1 MTAIAYNVKKP
12 PLESMSWSF
21 VNTKPGI
28 IKYDVKHTHV
38 VTIGNIST
46 KMEEEFGTLLESE
59 VFCVKIG
66 DKIINWR
73 VWIFPNGHLKY
84 KAPVSNGHIQEAYN
98 IGHIGV
104 FLSKGTDT
112 EFPLDANMIFSLVDK
127 NGSKVKSRS
136 IDKSFAIS
144 DTTGKGVGKFISHSE
159 LRENQDLIPDD
170 TLTIMCELTIKGGG
184 VSLVGGE
191 SRSSI
196 LVPVGNEELSIC
208 NFVWNMQKVFDAGQ
222 FTDVTI
228 DCQGKM
234 FHCHKA
240 ILAGRSPVLEAMFSS
255 NFKEGMG
262 EKVEVVDVT
271 PDIFEELLHFIYS
284 GEVQYLN
291 MNKRERAAKL
301 LVAAE
306 KYYVPDLKHFCEE
319 NLCVNL
325 TVDNVLDTLELADLH
340 NAANL
345 RAMALKFIG
354 ENAKEVA
361 SQKEW
366 RERIPDMMA
375 DIIDAIIQK

>member
-1 MTAIAYNVKKP
+1 MSTAAYNVKKP
-12 PLESMSWSF
+12 PLEAMSWSF
-21 VNTKPGI
+21 INTKPGI

-66 DKIINWR
+66 EEISDWR
-73 VWIFPNGHLKY
+73 VWIFPNGH
-84 KAPVSNGHIQEAYN
+84 PGDDGEDGN

-104 FLSKGTDT
+104 FLHLYSGTEVHKDVT
-112 EFPLDANMIFSLVDK
+112 MIFSLVDK
-127 NGSKVKSRS
+127 DGSKVKSRS
-136 IDKSFAIS
+136 YDDISFATATATS
-144 DTTGKGVGKFISHSE
+144 ADGSPKFISHSE

-184 VSLVGGE
+184 VSLVDGE
-191 SRSSI
+191 SRSNI
-196 LVPVGNEELSIC
+196 LVPGGNEETST
-208 NFVWNMQKVFDAGQ
+208 WNYMEDMANVFDAGQ

-262 EKVEVVDVT
+262 GKVEVVDVT

>member
-1 MTAIAYNVKKP
+1 MSTAAYNVKKP
-12 PLESMSWSF
+12 PLEAMSWSF
-21 VNTKPGI
+21 INTKPGI

-38 VTIGNIST
+38 VTIGSIST

-66 DKIINWR
+66 EEISDWR
-73 VWIFPNGHLKY
+73 VWIFPNGH
-84 KAPVSNGHIQEAYN
+84 PGDDGEDGN

-104 FLSKGTDT
+104 FLNKDPGTEVDKV
-112 EFPLDANMIFSLVDK
+112 NMIFSLVDK
-127 NGSKVKSRS
+127 DGSKVKSIS
-136 IDKSFAIS
+136 YDDISFATATANS
-144 DTTGKGVGKFISHSE
+144 ADGSPKFISHSE

-184 VSLVGGE
+184 VSLVDGE

-196 LVPVGNEELSIC
+196 LVPGGNEETST
-208 NFVWNMQKVFDAGQ
+208 WNYMEDMANVFDAGQ

-262 EKVEVVDVT
+262 NKVEVKDIT
-271 PDIFEELLHFIYS
+271 PDIIEEMLRFIYS
-284 GEVQYLN
+284 GEVWNL
-291 MNKRERAAKL
+291 KEVAANL
-301 LVAAE
+301 LIPAE
-306 KYYVPDLKHFCEE
+306 KYQVTDLKNLCEE
-319 NLCVNL
+319 SLCVNITL
-325 TVDNVLDTLELADLH
+325 DNVLDTLELADLH

-345 RAMALKFIG
+345 RATALKFIG

-375 DIIDAIIQK
+375 DIIDAILQK